1 MFKKIGIM
9 SVCIYII
16 ILYCLRMYRII
27 NNIETI
33 LLTVIC
39 LMLLFFFNMI
49 EVSHLSKSFGDK
61 IALNNISFTVKEG

>member
-9 SVCIYII
+9 SICIYII
-16 ILYCLRMYRII
+16 ILYCLRMYHII

-39 LMLLFFFNMI
+39 LMLLFFFKTCI
-49 EVSHLSKSFGDK
+49 
-61 IALNNISFTVKEG
+61 

>member
-9 SVCIYII
+9 SICIYII
-16 ILYCLRMYRII
+16 ILYFLRMYHII

-39 LMLLFFFNMI
+39 LMLLFFLRRLF
-49 EVSHLSKSFGDK
+49 DK
-61 IALNNISFTVKEG
+61 DK